1 MALRTHACTPSHL
14 SCVQLC
20 VIQWTV
26 TCQAPLSMRFSR
38 QESWSG
44 LLPCLPPGDLLN
56 PGTEPGSH
64 VSWMGTQVLY
74 QYLGSLEPKLR
85 VIQVD
90 FKKFMFSQGE
100 KSRLLATLTSLQ
112 KKNSLI
118 YTCFPVNIIISL
130 SLNLSLNYLA
140 WINVCWVSPKGGWYL
155 CQTYLPVLLPF
166 QLHLI
171 MSTEY

>member
-1 MALRTHACTPSHL
+1 MNNATQQPWPSLGMALRTHACTPSHL

-64 VSWMGTQVLY
+64 VSWMGKQVLY

-112 KKNSLI
+112 KKKFINI
-118 YTCFPVNIIISL
+118 YLLSSEYNHLSVSQSL
-130 SLNLSLNYLA
+130 SQLLGLNQ
-140 WINVCWVSPKGGWYL
+140 C
-155 CQTYLPVLLPF
+155 LLGK
-166 QLHLI
+166 
-171 MSTEY
+171 S